1 MENKDFTIVIADDH
15 PMLLSGLNE
24 ELSRNGYNVVGQAN
38 NGNKALSLILELKPD
53 IALLDID
60 MPLMTGLE
68 VIKAAKENNSINTK
82 FIILSFHKEPEYIV
96 QAKALQIDGYL
107 LKEDSFKEIDDCME
121 AVLNG
126 REYFSESFDRGSLNI
141 ASEEMKKLKTL
152 TPSEVT
158 ILKLIASQKNTSEI
172 AETLFVSRRTVEKH
186 RSNIIDK
193 LLIEKG
199 TNALT
204 NWALVNRVTI
214 GKL

>member
-1 MENKDFTIVIADDH
+1 MNDKNFTIVIADDH

-24 ELSRNGYNVVGQAN
+24 ELTRNGYNVIGQAN
-38 NGNKALSLILELKPD
+38 NGNKALSLILQLKPN

-68 VIKAAKENNSINTK
+68 VIKAAKENNSETK
-82 FIILSFHKEPEYIV
+82 FIILSFHREPEYVV

-107 LKEDSFKEIDDCME
+107 LKEDSFKEIGDCMDS
-121 AVLNG
+121 VLNG
-126 REYFSESFDRGSLNI
+126 REYFSESFDTSSLNN
-141 ASEEMKKLKTL
+141 ASEEMKKLKAL
-152 TPSEVT
+152 TPSEIT

-172 AETLFVSRRTVEKH
+172 ADELFVSTRTVEKH

-204 NWALVNRVTI
+204 NWALVNRVVI
-214 GKL
+214 SKL

>member
-1 MENKDFTIVIADDH
+1 MNDKNFTIVIADDH

-24 ELSRNGYNVVGQAN
+24 ELTRNGYNVIGQAN
-38 NGNKALSLILELKPD
+38 NGNKALSLILQLKPN

-68 VIKAAKENNSINTK
+68 VIKAAKENNSETK
-82 FIILSFHKEPEYIV
+82 FIILSFHREPEYVV

-107 LKEDSFKEIDDCME
+107 LKEDSFKEIGDCMDS
-121 AVLNG
+121 VLNG
-126 REYFSESFDRGSLNI
+126 REYFSESFDTSSLNT

-152 TPSEVT
+152 TPSEIT

-172 AETLFVSRRTVEKH
+172 ADELFVSTRTVEKH

-204 NWALVNRVTI
+204 NWALINRVVI
-214 GKL
+214 SKL